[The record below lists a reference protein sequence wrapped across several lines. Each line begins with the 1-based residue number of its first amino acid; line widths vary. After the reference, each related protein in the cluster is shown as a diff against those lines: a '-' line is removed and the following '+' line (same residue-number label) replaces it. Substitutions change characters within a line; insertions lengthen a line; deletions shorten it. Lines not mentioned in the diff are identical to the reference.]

1 VETTS
6 RRTDPAAGPS
16 AEHGTRPSVVEPLLQ
31 ELQRISGHAE
41 SQRAAADQAL
51 IADLR
56 AEITALRAAVAHLRA
71 GTSALPRELRPVV
84 ARAML
89 AVQDGTADSTTA
101 GPPDGA
107 ATAG

>member
-6 RRTDPAAGPS
+6 RRTDPAADPRVVPGSRPGPL
-16 AEHGTRPSVVEPLLQ
+16 EPLLQ

-41 SQRAAADQAL
+41 SERAAADQAL

-71 GTSALPRELRPVV
+71 GTAALPGHLRPVV

-89 AVQDGTADSTTA
+89 ATQAPATDADRV
-101 GPPDGA
+101 DRA
-107 ATAG
+107 ATG

>member
-6 RRTDPAAGPS
+6 RRTDPAAVAS
-16 AEHGTRPSVVEPLLQ
+16 AERGRRPGPLDPVLQ

-51 IADLR
+51 IAELR
-56 AEITALRAAVAHLRA
+56 CEIAALRAAVAHLRA
-71 GTSALPRELRPVV
+71 GTTALPAQLRPVV

-89 AVQDGTADSTTA
+89 ATQPGLAD
-101 GPPDGA
+101 A
-107 ATAG
+107 ADDDRANTG